1 MAAENRISVSSASA
15 FATCPRRFYYSHELR
30 WVPEVEAPALAFGS
44 AWHAL
49 LERAAQLQS
58 RNALAL
64 ISDLLAD
71 GHDIKDADLAMLM
84 AMASAFLGQLGVDR
98 FLASIAA
105 TEERFSFALPGT
117 NWRMVGFIDAVTTDG
132 AVVEYKTTSRDVSA
146 GSDYWTRLRFNLQV
160 LAYSRLGEHGTLRA
174 VYVVARKPAL
184 RPKMVPLLDADGL
197 KVVTVDA
204 TGERAL
210 TKAGKPKQTAGEGE
224 TLQAR
229 AETTE
234 EFAGRL
240 LDTLQ
245 ASPSDYFAT
254 CEMELDPADV
264 DEALQTLAT
273 VVREVELLRGIAA
286 GMERPDRAWR
296 RNCSE
301 FNCQNCPFAG
311 PCLFT
316 LANPADGVPAGFR
329 VDLPHA

>member
-30 WVPEVEAPALAFGS
+30 WVPEAEAPALAFGS

-84 AMASAFLGQLGVDR
+84 AMASAFLGQPGVDR

-117 NWRMVGFIDAVTTDG
+117 NWRMVGFIDALTADG

-160 LAYSRLGEHGTLRA
+160 LAYSRLGGHGTLRA

-184 RPKMVPLLDADGL
+184 RPKMVPLLDDAGL

-204 TGERAL
+204 TGERAF
-210 TKAGKPKQTAGEGE
+210 TKAGKPKQMPGEGE

-245 ASPSDYFAT
+245 AAPGDYFAT
-254 CEMELDPADV
+254 CEMELDPEDV
-264 DEALQTLAT
+264 DEALHTLAT
-273 VVREVELLRGIAA
+273 IVREVELLRGIAA

>member
-15 FATCPRRFYYSHELR
+15 FATCPRRFFYSHELR

-49 LERAAQLQS
+49 LERAAKLQN
-58 RNALAL
+58 RDALAL
-64 ISDLLAD
+64 VQDLLAD
-71 GHDIKDADLAMLM
+71 GHDIKDGDLAMLM
-84 AMASAFLGQLGVDR
+84 AMATAFLGQPGIDR
-98 FLASIAA
+98 FLDSIAA
-105 TEERFSFALPGT
+105 TEERFCLPLPGT
-117 NWRMVGFIDAVTTDG
+117 GWTMVGFIDALTTDG
-132 AVVEYKTTSRDVSA
+132 AVVEYKTTSRDLAA

-160 LAYSRLGEHGTLRA
+160 LAYSRLGGCGRLRA
-174 VYVVARKPAL
+174 LYVVARKPAL
-184 RPKMVPLLDADGL
+184 RPKMVPLLDDAGL
-197 KVVTVDA
+197 KIVTVNA

-210 TKAGKPKQTAGEGE
+210 TKAGKPKQMPGEGE

-240 LDTLQ
+240 LDALQ
-245 ASPSDYFAT
+245 AAPGDYFAT

>member
-1 MAAENRISVSSASA
+1 MAENRISVSSASA

-30 WVPEVEAPALAFGS
+30 WVPEVEAPALTFGK

-49 LERAAQLQS
+49 LERAAKLQS
-58 RNALAL
+58 RDALTL
-64 ISDLLAD
+64 VSDLLQD
-71 GHDIKDADLAMLM
+71 GHDLKDADLAMLM
-84 AMASAFLGQLGVDR
+84 AMACAFLGQPGMDA
-98 FLASIAA
+98 FLASVAA
-105 TEERFSFALPGT
+105 TEERFCLPLPGT
-117 NWRMVGFIDAVTTDG
+117 GWKMVGFVDAVTADG
-132 AVVEYKTTSRDVSA
+132 AVVEYKTTSRDIAA

-160 LAYSRLGEHGTLRA
+160 LAYSRLGGHGRLRA
-174 VYVVARKPAL
+174 IYVVARKPL
-184 RPKMVPLLDADGL
+184 IRPRSVPMLDSNGL
-197 KVVTVDA
+197 KMVTVDA
-204 TGERAL
+204 TGERAF
-210 TKAGKPKQTAGEGE
+210 TKAGKPKQMPGPGE

-234 EFAGRL
+234 EFAVRL

-245 ASPSDYFAT
+245 AAPGDYFAT
-254 CEMELDPADV
+254 CEMELDPGDV

-273 VVREVELLRGIAA
+273 VVREVELIRGIAA

-301 FNCQNCPFAG
+301 FNCSSCPFAG

-329 VDLPHA
+329 VDLQHA

>member
-1 MAAENRISVSSASA
+1 MAPDNRISVSSASA
-15 FATCPRRFYYSHELR
+15 FAACPRRFFYGHELR
-30 WVPEVEAPALAFGS
+30 WAPETEAPALTFGR

-58 RNALAL
+58 RDALTL
-64 ISDLLAD
+64 VHDLLAD
-71 GHDIKDADLAMLM
+71 GHELKDGDLAMLM
-84 AMASAFLGQLGVDR
+84 AMACALLGQPGMDAL
-98 FLASIAA
+98 LASVAA
-105 TEERFSFALPGT
+105 TEERFCFALPGT
-117 NWRMVGFIDAVTTDG
+117 GWKMVGVIDAVTSDG
-132 AVVEYKTTSRDVSA
+132 AVVEYKTTSRDIAA

-160 LAYSRLGEHGTLRA
+160 LAYSRLGGCHRHRA
-174 VYVVARKPAL
+174 LYVVARKPAL
-184 RPKMVPLLDADGL
+184 RPRMVPLLDADGL

-224 TLQAR
+224 TLKAR

-240 LDTLQ
+240 LDAMQ
-245 ASPSDYFAT
+245 AAPGDYFAT
-254 CEMELDPADV
+254 CEMELDPEDV

-286 GMERPDRAWR
+286 GMERPERAWR

-301 FNCQNCPFAG
+301 FNCANCPFAG
-311 PCLFT
+311 PCFFT

-329 VDLPHA
+329 VDNPHA

>member
-1 MAAENRISVSSASA
+1 MVSNCISVSSASA

-30 WVPEVEAPALAFGS
+30 WVPDVEAPALTFGK

-58 RNALAL
+58 RDALGLVSTL
-64 ISDLLAD
+64 IAD
-71 GHDIKDADLAMLM
+71 GHDIPDADLAMLM
-84 AMASAFLGQLGVDR
+84 AMACAFLGQPGMDA
-98 FLASIAA
+98 FLARIAS
-105 TEERFSFALPGT
+105 TEERFCFALPGT
-117 NWRMVGFIDAVTTDG
+117 GWKMTGIIDAVTSDG
-132 AVVEYKTTSRDVSA
+132 AVVEYKTTSRDLAA

-160 LAYSRLGEHGTLRA
+160 LAYSRLGGCGHLRA
-174 VYVVARKPAL
+174 LYVVARKPLL
-184 RPKMVPLLDADGL
+184 RPKMVPFLDEAGL
-197 KVVTVDA
+197 KMVTVDA

-240 LDTLQ
+240 LDTIQ
-245 ASPSDYFAT
+245 AAPGDYFAT

-273 VVREVELLRGIAA
+273 VVREVELIRGIAA
-286 GMERPDRAWR
+286 GMERPERAWR
-296 RNCSE
+296 RSCNE
-301 FNCQNCPFAG
+301 FNCANCPYAG

-316 LANPADGVPAGFR
+316 LANPADGVPAGFS
-329 VDLPHA
+329 VNLTHA